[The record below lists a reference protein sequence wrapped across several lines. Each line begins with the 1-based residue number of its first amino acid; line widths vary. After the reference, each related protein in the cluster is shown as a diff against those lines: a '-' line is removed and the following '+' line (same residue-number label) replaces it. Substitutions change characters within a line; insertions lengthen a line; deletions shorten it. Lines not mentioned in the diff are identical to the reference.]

1 MSGTGEAAAKAA
13 SANGVPAPPLAEQQL
28 PLTSMERLALHS
40 QGLTFVPAS
49 ALRRRAVAAASQ
61 SATSPSSAPKT
72 AAASA
77 AAPPAPPVPSSKAAA
92 ADAPQ
97 AAAAA
102 TAAATNHVR
111 QPFNAVIRGHRLGD
125 VCGSYLVSALMQLP
139 TARRQEV
146 LSSLEVGTG
155 YGAEKQGALTC
166 VYQTSSCC

>member
-1 MSGTGEAAAKAA
+1 MSAAKPA
-13 SANGVPAPPLAEQQL
+13 STDGAPAPLPPQLSEQQL
-28 PLTSMERLALHS
+28 PLMSMERLALHS

-49 ALRRRAVAAASQ
+49 ALRRRRAAVSQ
-61 SATSPSSAPKT
+61 SAASPSSAPKT
-72 AAASA
+72 TAASA
-77 AAPPAPPVPSSKAAA
+77 AAAV

-102 TAAATNHVR
+102 TAVATDHVR
-111 QPFNAVIRGHRLGD
+111 QRFDAVVRGHRLGD

-155 YGAEKQGALTC
+155 CLC
-166 VYQTSSCC
+166 VFDTSSCCKFTAVASPG